1 METPTKIRERWQY
14 LRDLLIEQ
22 LSRFESGALQLH
34 SDNENVSAGVI
45 VRLKREIRDFDEMIA
60 RSEKRED

>member
-1 METPTKIRERWQY
+1 MDAQNQIPERWRY

-34 SDNENVSAGVI
+34 SADQNVSAGVI
-45 VRLKREIRDFDEMIA
+45 VQLKRDILEFDRLLA
-60 RSEKRED
+60 SANDGA